1 MVSVAVAEEVAVV
14 AEVVVVGDAQFS
26 DASENCAELRR
37 KLRGGRRTC
46 SSVIV
51 SAALIHRFLSEY
63 WKSMSSKRATF
74 PMISPHARFVPLSS
88 SSARIAEAYMWK

>member
-1 MVSVAVAEEVAVV
+1 MATRNFPTRPKIAP
-14 AEVVVVGDAQFS
+14 
-26 DASENCAELRR
+26 NCAENWAAAV
-37 KLRGGRRTC
+37 TC